1 MTHLEYYAYRIAV
14 RDREFSSLHSS
25 RKLFLSYLL
34 DAYVTVEGN
43 RLNWYR
49 QNQRAIRAEN
59 YQNIADFV
67 NRNDQLNNSYQ
78 NPAINLINVANNVN
92 NATVNLNNNDLLINQ
107 YDNQGNR
114 IGRTVILPSSFIG
127 SIRNLKQQYNDA
139 MAIVLQEGQPDLFI
153 TMTSNSEWPEILRE
167 MELSRT
173 QSIFR
178 PDIEARVF
186 KIKLDELIRLIT
198 KNHIFGVSIAH
209 LHVIEYQMR
218 GHPHAHILITLR
230 QEDKIRQSVDLIDSI
245 VSAELPNPVTHP
257 RLYSIVKKFMV
268 HGPCG
273 DFNPDLAC
281 MNDIRNNRN
290 PADQS
295 RAQSNNCSKHFP
307 KPFCEGTVAEHNKY
321 PQYRRRDNG
330 RSFIINNRNR
340 GEYRVTNRDI
350 VPYNPYLLLKFN
362 CHINVE
368 CCTCLGCVK
377 YLYKYVY
384 KGHDRGMVRLEDEIE
399 TFIDCRYLCPQEAVW
414 RLFKFEMSHRSHVIY
429 RMNIHLPNQQEM
441 YFIEGQ
447 EQIAAERGRNQ
458 MTKLLAWFEL
468 NRRDTNANAMTYC
481 EVGKHY
487 VWNNSQWTPRR
498 VILINYKL

>member
-1 MTHLEYYAYRIAV
+1 M
-14 RDREFSSLHSS
+14 
-25 RKLFLSYLL
+25 FLSYLL

-59 YQNIADFV
+59 YQNIVDFV
-67 NRNDQLNNSYQ
+67 NRNDQLNDNNLSQ
-78 NPAINLINVANNVN
+78 HNNNNNHTTAI
-92 NATVNLNNNDLLINQ
+92 LNNNDMMINQ

-114 IGRTVILPSSFIG
+114 IGRSVILPSTFIG

-173 QSIFR
+173 QSVFR
-178 PDIEARVF
+178 PDIESRVF

-198 KNHIFGVSIAH
+198 KNHIFGVPIAH
-209 LHVIEYQMR
+209 LYVIEYQMR

-230 QEDKIRQSVDLIDSI
+230 QEDKIRQSVDLIDAI
-245 VSAELPNPVTHP
+245 VSGELPDPVTHP
-257 RLYSIVKKFMV
+257 RLYSIVTKFMV

-273 DFNPDLAC
+273 NFNPDLAC
-281 MNDIRNNRN
+281 MNEIWNNRN
-290 PADQS
+290 LDGQLNQPY
-295 RAQSNNCSKHFP
+295 NNTCSKNYP
-307 KPFCEGTVAEHNKY
+307 KSFCEVTIAEENKY

-330 RSFIINNRNR
+330 RSYTIYNRVR
-340 GEYRVTNRDI
+340 GEYTVTNRDI

-368 CCTCLGCVK
+368 CCTNLRCVK

-384 KGHDRGMVRLEDEIE
+384 KGHDRGTVRLDDEIE
-399 TFIDCRYLCPQEAVW
+399 TFIDCRYLCPQEAAW
-414 RLFKFEMSHRSHVIY
+414 RLFKYEMSHRSHVIY

-441 YFIEGQ
+441 YFIEGE
-447 EQIAAERGRNQ
+447 EQNALERGRNQ

-468 NRRDTNANAMTYC
+468 NRRDSNAKSMTYC

-487 VWNNSQWTPRR
+487 VWNNNQWSRR
-498 VILINYKL
+498 KVNNIHDKSFN